1 MSKLN
6 QMARA
11 RSATGRFVGR
21 VGGVGGGR
29 GLGRAVGG
37 WFKNKQGQWTKR
49 RRRGRGITGVELRGF
64 RKVTRLLRRVGMAPK
79 GLRGARVQ
87 RTSRS

>member
-11 RSATGRFVGR
+11 RSATGRFVGK
-21 VGGVGGGR
+21 VGGVGGA
-29 GLGRAVGG
+29 GRAIGG
-37 WFKNKQGQWTKR
+37 WFKNKQGKWTKR
-49 RRRGRGITGVELRGF
+49 RRRARGITGVELRGF

-79 GLRGARVQ
+79 GLRGARV
-87 RTSRS
+87 RRSRPSA